1 MVARIS
7 RFFMDMPHY
16 SRGQKYWRWAVAGC
30 VPFVLALVLVLLF
43 RVEMGAVITVVYIV
57 AFPVAAYILMLDLW
71 PLMRDELLA
80 RRRRN
85 DAAACEESAVRRAR
99 TALKERRGDEY

>member
-1 MVARIS
+1 MVSRIS
-7 RFFMDMPHY
+7 RFFMDMPYY

-30 VPFVLALVLVLLF
+30 APFVLALFLLLF

-57 AFPVAAYILMLDLW
+57 AFPVAAYILVLDLW

-85 DAAACEESAVRRAR
+85 DAAASEESAVCRAR
-99 TALKERRGDEY
+99 TALKGRRDDEY